1 MDENM
6 NLTDT
11 ATDIAIEGAESA
23 DAETQ
28 QYAVQSATSDGEN
41 ADAGENE
48 NSEAGA
54 ADDAGADA
62 EVQEADAEPFL
73 TTRYNHEV
81 KRLNREEAEDL
92 VQIGMH
98 SKPHLDR
105 LRYFAALSGG
115 ESLQSALDKL
125 ITAQENVIRADIS
138 KKVSDPELVET
149 LVASKLN
156 EFKEKAGQQAQ
167 AEKDAYN
174 NEGDNI
180 NRRLATEFVELQK
193 DFPDIASFDSLPK
206 SVKREAA
213 EGNIPLK
220 YAYALHLQR
229 EQAKITAA
237 DKAAKAAATASAGTA
252 KSGVADGTNPEIAQ
266 MMSALWGN

>member
-23 DAETQ
+23 DTETLQDAE
-28 QYAVQSATSDGEN
+28 QSAISDGDN

-48 NSEAGA
+48 NSDAGSNN
-54 ADDAGADA
+54 ADDNATDTN
-62 EVQEADAEPFL
+62 VDDAEPFL

-81 KRLNREEAEDL
+81 KRLSREEAEDL

-98 SKPHLDR
+98 SKPQLDR
-105 LRYFAALSGG
+105 LRYFAVLSGD
-115 ESLQSALDKL
+115 ETAKAALEKL

-149 LVASKLN
+149 LVASKLA
-156 EFKEKAGQQAQ
+156 EFKEKAGQQAE
-167 AEKDAYN
+167 AEKEAHN
-174 NEGDNI
+174 AKGDNI
-180 NRRLATEFVELQK
+180 NRRLASEFVELQK
-193 DFPDIASFDSLPK
+193 DFPDITAFDSLPK
-206 SVKREAA
+206 AVKREAA
-213 EGNIPLK
+213 EGSIPLK
-220 YAYALHLQR
+220 YAYALYLQR

-237 DKAAKAAATASAGTA
+237 ERAAKAAASASTGSS
-252 KSGVADGTNPEIAQ
+252 KSDVADGTNPEIAQ
-266 MMSALWGN
+266 MMSAIWG

>member
-1 MDENM
+1 MNENT

-23 DAETQ
+23 DTETQ
-28 QYAVQSATSDGEN
+28 QETVESATSDSEN
-41 ADAGENE
+41 VDAGENE
-48 NSEAGA
+48 SSDASA
-54 ADDAGADA
+54 ADDNGADA
-62 EVQEADAEPFL
+62 EGQEIEAEPFL

-115 ESLQSALDKL
+115 ESLKSALDKL
-125 ITAQENVIRADIS
+125 ISAQENVIRADIS

-149 LVASKLN
+149 LVATKLA

-167 AEKDAYN
+167 AEKEDHNA
-174 NEGDNI
+174 EGDNI

-193 DFPDIASFDSLPK
+193 DFPEVTAFDALPK
-206 SVKREAA
+206 AVKREAA

-237 DKAAKAAATASAGTA
+237 EKAAKTAATASTGSA
-252 KSGVADGTNPEIAQ
+252 KSDVADGTNPEIAQ
-266 MMSALWGN
+266 MMSALWG

>member
-1 MDENM
+1 MNENT

-23 DAETQ
+23 DTETQ
-28 QYAVQSATSDGEN
+28 QETVESATSDSEN
-41 ADAGENE
+41 VDAGENE
-48 NSEAGA
+48 SSDASA
-54 ADDAGADA
+54 ADDNGADA
-62 EVQEADAEPFL
+62 EGQEIEAEPFL

-115 ESLQSALDKL
+115 ASLKSALDKL
-125 ITAQENVIRADIS
+125 ISAQENVIRADIS
-138 KKVSDPELVET
+138 KKVSDPDLVET
-149 LVASKLN
+149 LVATKLA

-167 AEKDAYN
+167 AEKEAHN
-174 NEGDNI
+174 AEGDNI

-193 DFPDIASFDSLPK
+193 DFPEVTAFDALPK
-206 SVKREAA
+206 AVKREAA

-237 DKAAKAAATASAGTA
+237 EKAAKTAATASTGSA
-252 KSGVADGTNPEIAQ
+252 KSDVADGTNPEIAQ
-266 MMSALWGN
+266 MMSALWG